1 MSNNNDVNLRRVR
14 TFGNG
19 AVNAA
24 RNGNIRSVNS
34 NLGRMNNAAVNNNRP
49 LTPAE
54 ARRILNLVNSTN
66 RKINGIAQSLNGVR
80 NTLAMPLKKNT
91 FLRFTANNSRG

>member
-1 MSNNNDVNLRRVR
+1 MSNNEVNLRRVR
-14 TFGNG
+14 NFGNG

-24 RNGNIRSVNS
+24 RNGNIRSMNT
-34 NLGRMNNAAVNNNRP
+34 NINRMNNAAVNSSKP
-49 LTPAE
+49 LTSTE

-66 RKINGIAQSLNGVR
+66 RKINGIVQTLNSVR

>member
-1 MSNNNDVNLRRVR
+1 MNNEVHVRRVR
-14 TFGNG
+14 NFGNG

-24 RNGNIRSVNS
+24 RNGNMRAMNS
-34 NLGRMNNAAVNNNRP
+34 NLGRMNNAAVNSNAP

-54 ARRILNLVNSTN
+54 ARRILTLVNSTN
-66 RKINGIAQSLNGVR
+66 RKINGLAQNVGGIR